1 MYNPG
6 KAEAGITLI
15 DLMLALA
22 VAAVLMSIALPSL
35 RDLQQRQRIVSA
47 ANELVAHI
55 NLARQHAVLKR
66 EISVMCPSLDAETC
80 SGGNRWEHGWIVFRD
95 PDRNGAPDVS
105 SDVLRVGSVVDDL
118 LIDSAGRTRIR
129 YMPSGAASG
138 TNLTIKLCDTG
149 VPDQSRAVVVSNPGR
164 PRVGEL
170 PDHLS
175 CPRAA
180 N

>member
-1 MYNPG
+1 MHEP
-6 KAEAGITLI
+6 KAGFTLI
-15 DLMLALA
+15 ELMLALA
-22 VAAVLMSIALPSL
+22 VAAVLMSLALPSM

-66 EISVMCPSLDAETC
+66 EITVMCPSLDGAACT
-80 SGGNRWEHGWIVFRD
+80 GGNRWEHGWIVFRD
-95 PDRNGAPDVS
+95 PDRDGAPDRPG
-105 SDVLRVGSVVDDL
+105 DVLRVGGAMAHL

-129 YMPSGAASG
+129 YRPSGAASG

-149 VPDQSRAVVVSNPGR
+149 FPDQSRAVIVSNPGR
-164 PRVGEL
+164 PRVGEV

-175 CPRAA
+175 CPRADA
-180 N
+180 

>member
-1 MYNPG
+1 MHNPR

-15 DLMLALA
+15 ELMLALA

-66 EISVMCPSLDAETC
+66 EIAVMCPSLDAETC

-105 SDVLRVGSVVDDL
+105 ADVLRVGSVVDDL

-138 TNLTIKLCDTG
+138 TNLTIKLCDPG
-149 VPDQSRAVVVSNPGR
+149 FPDQSRAVVVSNPGR

-175 CPRAA
+175 CPQTA